1 MRAENAAADALA
13 SAAGTTLRLSLD
25 TKASVCLGPFSRRG
39 KARGQKPVAAQ
50 DHDLDPDKEKL
61 IPVGI
66 LEVGSG
72 QLDLAFSTSEA
83 KTADLLAD
91 ALESWWRRRKHLH
104 GSVEELVLNVDNGP
118 ESSGRRTRFLSR
130 LVDFADTSGLRL
142 HLVYYP
148 PYHSKYNAIERCWAT
163 LEKHWNGS
171 LLTDV
176 PTALSWARTMTW
188 KGVRPLVHLTRKAYR
203 KGLRLQGKAQRAL
216 EARLQRHPTLRWW
229 DIRIEPK
236 PG

>member
-1 MRAENAAADALA
+1 MRAENAAADVLALVT
-13 SAAGTTLRLSLD
+13 GTTLRLSLD
-25 TKASVCLGPFSRRG
+25 TKATVCLGPYSRRG

-61 IPVGI
+61 VPVGI

-72 QLDLAFSTSEA
+72 RLDLAFATSPA
-83 KTADLLAD
+83 KTSDLLAD
-91 ALESWWRRRKHLH
+91 CLESWWQRRKHAH
-104 GSVEELVLNVDNGP
+104 PGVKELVLNVDNGP
-118 ESSGRRTRFLSR
+118 ESSGHRTQFLSR
-130 LVDFADTSGLRL
+130 LVDFADASGLRL

-148 PYHSKYNAIERCWAT
+148 PYHSKYNAIERCWGV
-163 LEKHWNGS
+163 LERHWNGS

-176 PTALSWARTMTW
+176 PTALHWARTMTW
-188 KGVRPLVHLTRKAYR
+188 KGLRPLVRLTRKVYH
-203 KGLRLQGKAQRAL
+203 KGVRLQGKAQRAL

>member
-1 MRAENAAADALA
+1 MRAENAAADAQAA
-13 SAAGTTLRLSLD
+13 SGKTLRVRMD
-25 TKASVCLGPFSRRG
+25 TKATVGLGPYSRRG
-39 KARGQKPVAAQ
+39 RARGLAPVAAQ
-50 DHDLDPDKEKL
+50 DHDLNPHKEKL

-72 QLDLAFSTSEA
+72 QLDLAFSTSPA

-91 ALESWWRRRKHLH
+91 CLESWWQRRKHAHPDL
-104 GSVEELVLNVDNGP
+104 EELVLNVDNGP
-118 ESSGRRTRFLSR
+118 ESSGHRTQFLSR
-130 LVDFADTSGLRL
+130 LVDFADQSGLRL

-148 PYHSKYNAIERCWAT
+148 PYHGKYNPIERCWGV
-163 LEKHWNGS
+163 LERHWNGS

-176 PTALSWARTMTW
+176 PTALAWAKTMTW
-188 KGVRPLVHLTRKAYR
+188 KGVAPLVRLTRKVYGKAVR
-203 KGLRLQGKAQRAL
+203 VRGKAQRTL

-229 DIRIEPK
+229 DIRIQPQ

>member
-1 MRAENAAADALA
+1 MRAENAAADAGA
-13 SAAGTTLRLSLD
+13 QSGGKILRVSVD
-25 TKASVCLGPFSRRG
+25 TKATVGLGPFSRRG
-39 KARGQKPVAAQ
+39 KARGLKAVAAQ
-50 DHDLDPDKEKL
+50 DHDLAPDKEKL

-66 LEVGSG
+66 LEVGGG
-72 QLDLAFSTSEA
+72 QLDLSFSTSPA

-91 ALESWWRRRKHLH
+91 TLESWWRRRKHLH
-104 GSVEELVLNVDNGP
+104 SSVEELVLNVDNGP
-118 ESSGRRTRFLSR
+118 ESSGHRTQFLSR

-148 PYHSKYNAIERCWAT
+148 PYHSKYNPIERCWAA

-176 PTALSWARTMTW
+176 PTALNWARTMTW
-188 KGVRPLVHLTRKAYR
+188 KGIRPLVRLSGKVYR
-203 KGLRLQGKAQRAL
+203 KGLRIRGKAQRAL

-229 DIRIEPK
+229 EDRK
-236 PG
+236 SVV